1 MARTEMYP
9 SVTREGAELAKRR
22 LEETYPGSKVWIEEG
37 EIPQWGSA
45 IPTSSTFGKTEPG
58 FRVYLERAPKSQK

>member
-1 MARTEMYP
+1 MTGTEMYP
-9 SVTREGAELAKRR
+9 RTTEAGAKKTERELREMYPNAKRIWT
-22 LEETYPGSKVWIEEG
+22 EKG

-58 FRVYLERAPKSQK
+58 YQVHIEY

>member
-1 MARTEMYP
+1 MAEIEMYP
-9 SVTREGAELAKRR
+9 RVTKEGAEKTERELREMYPNAKRIWT
-22 LEETYPGSKVWIEEG
+22 EKG

-58 FRVYLERAPKSQK
+58 YRVYLER

>member
-1 MARTEMYP
+1 MATTEMYP
-9 SVTREGAELAKRR
+9 RVTEEGAKKTERELRAM
-22 LEETYPGSKVWIEEG
+22 YPDAEVWTEEG

-58 FRVYLERAPKSQK
+58 FRVYLKR

>member
-1 MARTEMYP
+1 MARIEMYP
-9 SVTREGAELAKRR
+9 SVTEAGAKKHEAALREMYPNAKRI
-22 LEETYPGSKVWIEEG
+22 WIVQG

-58 FRVYLERAPKSQK
+58 YRVYIEH

>member
-9 SVTREGAELAKRR
+9 SVTEEGAAKTKRALR
-22 LEETYPGSKVWIEEG
+22 EMYPNAKKIWSEQG

-45 IPTSSTFGKTEPG
+45 IPTSSTFGKVEPG
-58 FRVYLERAPKSQK
+58 YRVYIEY